1 LEKPWLSSWPQG
13 VSQTIEYPEISL
25 SEVLRKS
32 ATESPDKVAVS
43 YFGTQLTYRELDS
56 LVDKFAE
63 ALQDLGIKKGDRVGI
78 YLPNIPQFPIAYYGT
93 LRAGG
98 IVIALSPLYKEIE
111 IGHILKDSGAQLLV
125 AWDRLYPYVQAVK
138 NETKLVNVITTSVR
152 DYLPPLLRL
161 LSPLKGV
168 KSYPCPGALD
178 MKALLTKY
186 RGQPK
191 PVEVNAKD
199 VALLQYTGGTTGI
212 PKGAM
217 LTHYNMVANVEQIK
231 EWARLQPGADIHLA
245 VLPFFHIF
253 GMTVAL
259 NSPIYLRSKMILL
272 PDPRDIPGVLKTIE
286 KEKPT
291 IFCAVPTLYI
301 ALISRP
307 DIQKRN
313 MRSVRLCISGG
324 SALPLEVQRKF
335 EALTG
340 GRLVEG
346 YGLTETSPVTHVNPL
361 DDPKKNRP
369 GSIGIPVPDTE
380 AKIVDLD
387 TGERDLPPGEVGE
400 LVIHGPQVMTGYWEK
415 PDENKLALR
424 GGWFYTGDIASMDP
438 DGYFRIVDRKKDMID
453 VSGYKVWPREVEE
466 RLFEH
471 PAIREAGVVGIPDAR
486 SGEAV
491 KAFVVLKEGY
501 EGKVTA
507 EEISNFCKQ
516 KIASYKA
523 PKIVEF
529 KTELPK
535 TVVGKVLR
543 RELKTKE
550 QKA

>member
-1 LEKPWLSSWPQG
+1 LG
-13 VSQTIEYPEISL
+13 
-25 SEVLRKS
+25 EVLRK
-32 ATESPDKVAVS
+32 AAAESPDSVALS
-43 YFGTQLTYRELDS
+43 YFGTQVTFKQLDQ

-63 ALQDLGIKKGDRVGI
+63 ALQDLGIKKGDRVAI
-78 YLPNIPQFPIAYYGT
+78 YLPNIPQFVIGYYGA
-93 LRAGG
+93 LRIGA
-98 IVIALSPLYKEIE
+98 IVVALSPLFKETE
-111 IGHILKDSGAQLLV
+111 IGYILKDSGAQTLV
-125 AWDRLYPYVQAVK
+125 AWDQLYPYVQAVK
-138 NETKLVNVITTSVR
+138 KETNLSNVITTSVR

-168 KSYPCPGALD
+168 KSYACPGALD
-178 MKALLTKY
+178 MKGLLAKY
-186 RGQPK
+186 RGGPK
-191 PVEVNAKD
+191 PVEVKAKE

-217 LTHYNMVANVEQIK
+217 LTHYNLVVNMEQIT
-231 EWARLQPGADIHLA
+231 EFAQLQPEKDIHLA

-253 GMTVAL
+253 GMTVAM
-259 NSPIYLRSKMILL
+259 NNPINLRSKMILV
-272 PDPRDIPGVLKTIE
+272 PDARDIPGVLKTIE

-291 IFCAVPTLYI
+291 IFCGVPTLYV
-301 ALISRP
+301 ALINLP
-307 DIQKRN
+307 DIQKHDI
-313 MRSVRLCISGG
+313 RSVRLCISGA

-369 GSIGIPVPDTE
+369 GSIGIPISDTE
-380 AKIVDLD
+380 SKIVDLE
-387 TGERDLPPGEVGE
+387 TGARDLPPGEAGE
-400 LVIHGPQVMTGYWEK
+400 LVIRGPQVMMGYWNK
-415 PDENKLALR
+415 PDDNKVSLR

-491 KAFVVLKEGY
+491 KAYVVLKQGY

-507 EEISNFCKQ
+507 EEISSFCKQ

-523 PKIVEF
+523 PKVVEF
-529 KTELPK
+529 KAELPK

-543 RELKTKE
+543 RQLKTHEKTT
-550 QKA
+550 

>member
-1 LEKPWLSSWPQG
+1 LEKPWLSSWPQD
-13 VSQTIEYPEISL
+13 VSQSIKYPEITL
-25 SEVLRKS
+25 GEVLRKS
-32 ATESPDKVAVS
+32 AAESPDSVALS
-43 YFGTQLTYRELDS
+43 YFGTKVTFKELDK

-63 ALQDLGIKKGDRVGI
+63 ALQDLGIKKGDRVAI
-78 YLPNIPQFPIAYYGT
+78 YLPNIPQFVIAYYGA
-93 LRAGG
+93 LRIGA
-98 IVIALSPLYKEIE
+98 VVVALSPLYKETE
-111 IGHILKDSGAQLLV
+111 IGHILKDSGAQVLM

-138 NETKLVNVITTSVR
+138 NETKLTNVITTSVR

-161 LSPLKGV
+161 LSPLRGV
-168 KSYPCPGALD
+168 KSYACPGALD
-178 MKALLTKY
+178 MNAVLAKY
-186 RGQPK
+186 SGQPK
-191 PVEVNAKD
+191 AVEVKAKD

-217 LTHYNMVANVEQIK
+217 LTHYNLVANMEQIR
-231 EWARLQPGADIHLA
+231 EWAQLKPCQDIHLA

-259 NSPIYLRSKMILL
+259 NSPINLRSKMILV
-272 PDPRDIPGVLKTIE
+272 PDARDIPGVLKTIE

-291 IFCAVPTLYI
+291 IFCGVPTLYI
-301 ALISRP
+301 ALINLP

-313 MRSVRLCISGG
+313 MRSVRLCISGA
-324 SALPLEVQRKF
+324 SALPLEVQRRF

-369 GSIGIPVPDTE
+369 GSIGIPVSDTE
-380 AKIVDLD
+380 SKVVDLE
-387 TGERDLPPGEVGE
+387 TGEDDLPPGEAGE
-400 LVIHGPQVMTGYWEK
+400 LVIRGPQVMMGYWNK
-415 PDENKLALR
+415 PDDNKVSLR

-471 PAIREAGVVGIPDAR
+471 PAVQEAAVVGIPDAR

-491 KAFVVLKEGY
+491 KAFVVLKKGY

-507 EEISNFCKQ
+507 DEISTFCKQ

-523 PKIVEF
+523 PKVVEF
-529 KTELPK
+529 KGELPK
-535 TVVGKVLR
+535 TMIGKVLR
-543 RELKTKE
+543 RELKTHE
-550 QKA
+550 HTA

>member
-1 LEKPWLSSWPQG
+1 MEKPWLSSWPQD
-13 VSQTIEYPEISL
+13 VSQSIKYPEITL
-25 SEVLRKS
+25 GEVLRKS
-32 ATESPDKVAVS
+32 AAESPDSVALS
-43 YFGTQLTYRELDS
+43 YFGTKVTFKELDK

-63 ALQDLGIKKGDRVGI
+63 ALQDLGIKKGDRVAI
-78 YLPNIPQFPIAYYGT
+78 YLPNIPQFVIAYYGA
-93 LRAGG
+93 LRIGA
-98 IVIALSPLYKEIE
+98 VVVALSPLYKETE
-111 IGHILKDSGAQLLV
+111 IGHILKDSGAQVLM

-138 NETKLVNVITTSVR
+138 NETKLTNVITTSVR

-161 LSPLKGV
+161 LSPLRGV
-168 KSYPCPGALD
+168 KSYACPSALD
-178 MKALLTKY
+178 MNAVLAKY
-186 RGQPK
+186 SGQPK
-191 PVEVNAKD
+191 AVEVKAKD

-217 LTHYNMVANVEQIK
+217 LTHYNLVANMEQIR
-231 EWARLQPGADIHLA
+231 EWAQLKPGQDTHLA

-259 NSPIYLRSKMILL
+259 NSPINLRSKMILV
-272 PDPRDIPGVLKTIE
+272 PDARDIPGVLKTIE

-291 IFCAVPTLYI
+291 IFCGVPTLYI
-301 ALISRP
+301 ALINLP

-313 MRSVRLCISGG
+313 MRSVRLCISGA
-324 SALPLEVQRKF
+324 SALPLEVQRRF

-369 GSIGIPVPDTE
+369 GSIGIPVSDTE
-380 AKIVDLD
+380 SKVVDLE
-387 TGERDLPPGEVGE
+387 TGEDDLPPGEAGE
-400 LVIHGPQVMTGYWEK
+400 LVIRGPQVMMGYWNK
-415 PDENKLALR
+415 PDDNKVSLR

-471 PAIREAGVVGIPDAR
+471 PAVQEAAVVGIPDAR

-491 KAFVVLKEGY
+491 KAFVVLKKGY

-507 EEISNFCKQ
+507 DEISTFCKQ

-523 PKIVEF
+523 PKVVEF
-529 KTELPK
+529 KGELPK
-535 TVVGKVLR
+535 TMIGKVLR
-543 RELKTKE
+543 RELKTHE
-550 QKA
+550 HTA